1 MEQRAY
7 PLEGMTVLDMGHIYN
22 GPYAGFMLAMAGAN
36 VIKIE
41 PLKGEHLRHRG
52 KEKNHSVPFA
62 LLNSNKRCVTLNLK
76 APRGR
81 EIYLE
86 MVKKADVVLE
96 NFAPDAMDNMKLGWD
111 VLSAAN
117 PRLVYGCSSG
127 YGRSGPRRDDLAMD
141 LTVQASSGVMSVTG
155 FEDSPPLKAGAAV
168 CDFSGGVH
176 LYAAIVTA
184 LVERERTGKGR
195 MVEVS
200 MQEAI
205 FASLASNLGMYY
217 SMGQKEPPR
226 TGNQH
231 GGLSISPYNVYATR
245 DGYAAINCTNDGHFH
260 NLLRA
265 MGREEI
271 KDDPRYETNHDRAL
285 ILDEVNELVSGWTKT
300 LDKDDLL
307 DISREHG
314 FPCAPVR
321 GLDEVVN
328 DEHLHQRGMLKWMDH
343 PELGRIALQNSP
355 LRFHDSPLMPI
366 EPSADLGAHNREV
379 YGEWLG
385 IAADELNAMERDGVI

>member
-22 GPYAGFMLAMAGAN
+22 GPYAGFLLAMAGAN

-96 NFAPDAMDNMKLGWD
+96 NFAPDTMDNMNLGWD
-111 VLSAAN
+111 VLRAAN

-168 CDFSGGVH
+168 CDFSGGIH

-231 GGLSISPYNVYATR
+231 GGLSISPYNVYPTR

-307 DISREHG
+307 DISRKHG

-328 DEHLHQRGMLKWMDH
+328 DEHLHERGMLKWMDH

-366 EPSADLGAHNREV
+366 EPSADLGAHNREI

-385 IAADELNAMERDGVI
+385 IAADELDAMERDGVI

>member
-62 LLNSNKRCVTLNLK
+62 LLNSNKRCITLNLK

-96 NFAPDAMDNMKLGWD
+96 NFAPDAMDNMNLGWD

-231 GGLSISPYNVYATR
+231 GGLSISPYNVYPTR

-307 DISREHG
+307 DISRKHG

-328 DEHLHQRGMLKWMDH
+328 DEHLHERGMLKWMDH

-385 IAADELNAMERDGVI
+385 IAADELDAMKRDGVI

>member
-22 GPYAGFMLAMAGAN
+22 GPYAGFLLAMAGAN

-96 NFAPDAMDNMKLGWD
+96 NFAPDTMDNMNLGWD
-111 VLSAAN
+111 VLRAAN

-168 CDFSGGVH
+168 CDFSGGIH

-231 GGLSISPYNVYATR
+231 GGLSISPYNVYPTR

-307 DISREHG
+307 DISRKHG

-328 DEHLHQRGMLKWMDH
+328 DEHLHERGMLKWMDH

-366 EPSADLGAHNREV
+366 KPSADLGAHNREI

-385 IAADELNAMERDGVI
+385 IAADELDAMERDGVI

>member
-62 LLNSNKRCVTLNLK
+62 LLNSNKRCITLNLK

-96 NFAPDAMDNMKLGWD
+96 NFAPDAMDNMNLGWD

-231 GGLSISPYNVYATR
+231 GGLSISPYNVYPTR

-307 DISREHG
+307 DISRKHG

-328 DEHLHQRGMLKWMDH
+328 DEHLHERGMLKWMDH

-385 IAADELNAMERDGVI
+385 IAADELDAMERDGVI

>member
-22 GPYAGFMLAMAGAN
+22 GPYAGFLLAMAGAD

-111 VLSAAN
+111 VLSATN

-155 FEDSPPLKAGAAV
+155 TEDSPPLKAGAAV

-205 FASLASNLGMYY
+205 LASLASNIGMYY

-231 GGLSISPYNVYATR
+231 GGLSISPYNVYPTR

-271 KDDPRYETNHDRAL
+271 KDNPRYATNHDRAL

-307 DISREHG
+307 DISRKHG

-328 DEHLHQRGMLKWMDH
+328 DEHLHERGMLKWMDH
-343 PELGRIALQNSP
+343 PDLGRIALQNSP

-379 YGEWLG
+379 FGEWLG
-385 IAADELNAMERDGVI
+385 IAADELDAMERDGVI

>member
-22 GPYAGFMLAMAGAN
+22 GPYAGFLLAMAGAD

-52 KEKNHSVPFA
+52 KAKNHSVPFA

-96 NFAPDAMDNMKLGWD
+96 NFAPDAMDNMNLGWD
-111 VLSAAN
+111 VLSATN

-155 FEDSPPLKAGAAV
+155 TEDSPPLKAGAAV

-231 GGLSISPYNVYATR
+231 GGLSISPYNVYPTR
-245 DGYAAINCTNDGHFH
+245 DGHAAINCTNDGHFH

-265 MGREEI
+265 MGREDI
-271 KDDPRYETNHDRAL
+271 KDDPRYATNHDRAL
-285 ILDEVNELVSGWTKT
+285 ILEEVNDLVSGWTQT

-307 DISREHG
+307 DISRKHG

-321 GLDEVVN
+321 GLDEVVH
-328 DEHLHQRGMLKWMDH
+328 DEHLHERGMLKWVDH

-366 EPSADLGAHNREV
+366 EPSADLGEHNREV

-385 IAADELNAMERDGVI
+385 ITDDDLDAMKRDGVI

>member
-1 MEQRAY
+1 
-7 PLEGMTVLDMGHIYN
+7 
-22 GPYAGFMLAMAGAN
+22 
-36 VIKIE
+36 
-41 PLKGEHLRHRG
+41 
-52 KEKNHSVPFA
+52 
-62 LLNSNKRCVTLNLK
+62 
-76 APRGR
+76 
-81 EIYLE
+81 
-86 MVKKADVVLE
+86 
-96 NFAPDAMDNMKLGWD
+96 
-111 VLSAAN
+111 
-117 PRLVYGCSSG
+117 
-127 YGRSGPRRDDLAMD
+127 MD

-168 CDFSGGVH
+168 CDFSGGIH

-184 LVERERTGKGR
+184 LVERERTSKGR

-231 GGLSISPYNVYATR
+231 GGLSISPYNVYPTR

-307 DISREHG
+307 DISRKHG

-321 GLDEVVN
+321 GLDEVV
-328 DEHLHQRGMLKWMDH
+328 H

-366 EPSADLGAHNREV
+366 EPSADLGAHNREI

-385 IAADELNAMERDGVI
+385 IAADELDAMERDGVI

>member
-22 GPYAGFMLAMAGAN
+22 GPYAGFLLAMAGAD

-52 KEKNHSVPFA
+52 KAKNHSVPFA

-76 APRGR
+76 TPRGR
-81 EIYLE
+81 DIYLE

-96 NFAPDAMDNMKLGWD
+96 NFAPDAMDNMNLGWD
-111 VLSAAN
+111 VLSTTN

-155 FEDSPPLKAGAAV
+155 TEDSPPLKAGAAV

-205 FASLASNLGMYY
+205 LASLASNLGMYY

-231 GGLSISPYNVYATR
+231 GGLSISPYNVYPTR
-245 DGYAAINCTNDGHFH
+245 DGHAAINCTNDGHFH

-265 MGREEI
+265 MGREDI
-271 KDDPRYETNHDRAL
+271 KDDPRYATNHDRAL
-285 ILDEVNELVSGWTKT
+285 ILDEVNDLVSGWTQT

-307 DISREHG
+307 DISRKHG

-328 DEHLHQRGMLKWMDH
+328 DEHLHERGMLTWMDH
-343 PELGRIALQNSP
+343 PDLGRIALQNSP

-366 EPSADLGAHNREV
+366 EPSADLGAHNREI
-379 YGEWLG
+379 YGDWLG
-385 IAADELNAMERDGVI
+385 IGADELDAMERDGVI

>member
-7 PLEGMTVLDMGHIYN
+7 PLDGITVLDMGHIYN
-22 GPYAGFMLAMAGAN
+22 GPYAGFLLAMAGAN

-96 NFAPDAMDNMKLGWD
+96 NFAPDAMDNMNLGWD
-111 VLSAAN
+111 VLRAAN

-141 LTVQASSGVMSVTG
+141 LTVQASSGIMSVTG
-155 FEDSPPLKAGAAV
+155 TEDSPPLKAGAAV

-205 FASLASNLGMYY
+205 LASLASNLGMYY

-231 GGLSISPYNVYATR
+231 GGLSISPYNVYPTR

-265 MGREEI
+265 MGREDI
-271 KDDPRYETNHDRAL
+271 KDDPRYATNHDRAL
-285 ILDEVNELVSGWTKT
+285 ILDEVNELVGGWTKT

-307 DISREHG
+307 DISRKHG

-321 GLDEVVN
+321 GLDEVVH
-328 DEHLHQRGMLKWMDH
+328 DEHLHQRGMLQWVDH

-366 EPSADLGAHNREV
+366 DPSADLGAHNRQV

-385 IAADELNAMERDGVI
+385 LAADEIDAMEQDGVI

>member
-62 LLNSNKRCVTLNLK
+62 LLNSNKRCITLNLK

-96 NFAPDAMDNMKLGWD
+96 NFAPDAMDNMNLGWD

-231 GGLSISPYNVYATR
+231 GGLSISPYNVYPTR

-307 DISREHG
+307 DISRKHG

-328 DEHLHQRGMLKWMDH
+328 DEHLHERGMLKWMDH

-366 EPSADLGAHNREV
+366 EPSADLGAHNREI

-385 IAADELNAMERDGVI
+385 IAADELDAMERDGVI

>member
-22 GPYAGFMLAMAGAN
+22 GPYAGFLLAMAGAN

-96 NFAPDAMDNMKLGWD
+96 NFAPDTMDNMKLGWD
-111 VLSAAN
+111 VLSATN

-155 FEDSPPLKAGAAV
+155 TEDSPPLKAGAAV

-184 LVERERTGKGR
+184 LVERERTGQGR

-217 SMGQKEPPR
+217 SMGQQEPPR

-231 GGLSISPYNVYATR
+231 GGLSISPYNVYPTR

-271 KDDPRYETNHDRAL
+271 KDDPRYATNHDRAL
-285 ILDEVNELVSGWTKT
+285 ILEEVNELVSGWTKT

-307 DISREHG
+307 DISRKHG

-321 GLDEVVN
+321 GLGEVVN
-328 DEHLHQRGMLKWMDH
+328 DEHLHERGMLKWMDH

-366 EPSADLGAHNREV
+366 EPSADLGAHNREI
-379 YGEWLG
+379 YSDWLG
-385 IAADELNAMERDGVI
+385 IAADELDAMKRDGVI